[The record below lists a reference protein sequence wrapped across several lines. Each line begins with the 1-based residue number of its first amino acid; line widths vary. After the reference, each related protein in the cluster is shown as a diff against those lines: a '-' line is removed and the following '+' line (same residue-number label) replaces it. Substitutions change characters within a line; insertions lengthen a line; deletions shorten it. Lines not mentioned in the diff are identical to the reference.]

1 MVHFCRF
8 SIPRHKSPTNV
19 IREKE
24 IRQYPTPAEARRR
37 QADTSSEYSRA
48 WTRLFG
54 LLAVFF

>member
-1 MVHFCRF
+1 
-8 SIPRHKSPTNV
+8 V

-24 IRQYPTPAEARRR
+24 IQQYSSPAEARRR

-48 WTRLFG
+48 WTRMLG